1 MKSLR
6 ALRIISSVLF
16 LAASVAY
23 LLIGTRFPT
32 LSIYSVRLQIIPSAI
47 ASCVGI
53 TLFWLAATLLF
64 GRIYCSSVCP
74 IGTLLDAAAA
84 LRPRLFANTRRA
96 SYRYHSAFRRRYDIL
111 VVYIIC
117 LVIGLIVVPLV
128 IEPWN
133 IFCNIMATV
142 HLDALPAQWARLGI
156 GAAAGIAG
164 GVVSFVLIVGAG
176 LLFGRDFCN
185 SVCPIGMAL
194 GLLHSRTIYHIEI
207 DPDRCSGCMKCEEHC
222 KASCIKVV
230 SRYVDNSRCV
240 RCFTCIDVCPDDAI
254 HYQPNRNRRST
265 PLMQKVKHSQT

>member
-6 ALRIISSVLF
+6 AIRIIASTLF

-23 LLIGTRFPT
+23 LFVGQRFPA
-32 LSIYSVRLQIIPSAI
+32 LSIYSVRMQIIPSAI

-53 TLFWLAATLLF
+53 TLFWLAITLLL
-64 GRIYCSSVCP
+64 GRVYCSSVCP
-74 IGTLLDAAAA
+74 VGTLLDAAATM
-84 LRPRLFANTRRA
+84 RPRVFSRGRRA
-96 SYRYHSAFRRRYDIL
+96 SYRYHSPFRRRYDIL
-111 VVYIIC
+111 VVYLIC
-117 LVIGLIVVPLV
+117 LIVGLIAVPLL

-133 IFCNIMATV
+133 IFCNIVATV
-142 HLDALPAQWARLGI
+142 HPAALPAQWARLGI

-164 GVVSFVLIVGAG
+164 GAVSLILILGAG

-185 SVCPIGMAL
+185 AVCPIGMAL

-207 DPDRCSGCMKCEEHC
+207 DPDRCSGCLACEERC

-240 RCFTCIDVCPDDAI
+240 RCFNCLDACPDDAI
-254 HYQPNRNRRST
+254 HYQPNRNRRAT
-265 PLMQKVKHSQT
+265 PLMRKVKQPQS